1 MKYLYAPAVYESQ
14 EAPEL
19 QEGYYAVL
27 LEEDAER
34 QHKALRNCLLLA
46 MRNLHVKHPD
56 SLAAKNW
63 EAILRFCKE
72 GGVEPS
78 PLRAEMET
86 SALCPHGMPLAENV
100 CGPCSEG
107 QPNTWRCMIC
117 NLLNPGD
124 ANHCR
129 QCEYSRTV
137 MRDGKRVP
145 RDGQR

>member
-86 SALCPHGMPLAENV
+86 GAPPISCKCPAGPGRDCPLTI
-100 CGPCSEG
+100 SE
-107 QPNTWRCMIC
+107 C
-117 NLLNPGD
+117 NARVA
-124 ANHCR
+124 ANR
-129 QCEYSRTV
+129 
-137 MRDGKRVP
+137 
-145 RDGQR
+145 